1 MTFELALAPALA
13 ALLGSVRIL
22 AMMLVGPLFSHPALG
37 MRFRIMVSL
46 MVAWIAAP
54 SPVGR
59 LAGAQ
64 WDVAS
69 VVAATLVELAIG
81 LTVGV
86 GAGLVF
92 AAMMQ
97 LGEFLAVQGGIG
109 AAQTL
114 DPATGV
120 SSPAVGLALQSFA
133 LLVFLVIDGHHD
145 LLRGIA
151 ATFELLP
158 VGGAL
163 PASDV
168 FLEVARLG
176 SAVWSISV
184 QIAAPVTVAIFV
196 QNVATGVLGRAL
208 PQLNILIVNLPLHVG
223 IVLLIL
229 GLGSSELIHAMKD
242 RIEIWP
248 DTVFEVVAGGADGG

>member
-1 MTFELALAPALA
+1 VTFDLALMPVLS
-13 ALLGSVRIL
+13 ALLGSVRVF
-22 AMMLVGPLFSHPALG
+22 AMMVVGPLFSHPAVGL
-37 MRFRIMVSL
+37 RFRILIAL

-54 SPVGR
+54 VAVGR
-59 LAGAQ
+59 LAGSE
-64 WDVAS
+64 WDAAS
-69 VVAATLVELAIG
+69 VAAASLVELAIG
-81 LTVGV
+81 LAVGV
-86 GAGLVF
+86 GSALVF

-151 ATFELLP
+151 KTFEILP

-168 FLEVARLG
+168 FLEIARLG

-229 GLGSSELIHAMKD
+229 GLGSNDLIHAMKD
-242 RIEIWP
+242 RIETWP
-248 DTVFEVVAGGADGG
+248 DAVFETVAGGADGR

>member
-1 MTFELALAPALA
+1 MTFELALTPVLT
-13 ALLGSVRIL
+13 ALLGSVRVL
-22 AMMLVGPLFSHPALG
+22 AMMLVGPLFSHPALN
-37 MRFRIMVSL
+37 MRFRIMAAL

-54 SPVGR
+54 TAVGA
-59 LAGAQ
+59 LAGSQ
-64 WDVAS
+64 WSTAN

-81 LTVGV
+81 LAVGV
-86 GAGLVF
+86 GSALVF

-151 ATFELLP
+151 ATFALLP
-158 VGGAL
+158 VGGGL
-163 PASDV
+163 PEADV
-168 FLEVARLG
+168 FLGIARLG
-176 SAVWSISV
+176 SAVWSIAF

-229 GLGSSELIHAMKD
+229 GLGSSDVIHAMKD
-242 RIEIWP
+242 RIEVWP
-248 DTVFEVVAGGADGG
+248 DTVFEVLAGGAHGG

>member
-1 MTFELALAPALA
+1 MTFELALAPVLA
-13 ALLGSVRIL
+13 ALIGSIRVL
-22 AMMLVGPLFSHPALG
+22 AMMAVGPLFSHPALG
-37 MRFRIMVSL
+37 VRFRIMAAL

-54 SPVGR
+54 VAVGP
-59 LAGAQ
+59 LSESH
-64 WDVAS
+64 WDAAS
-69 VVAATLVELAIG
+69 VAAAALVELAIG
-81 LTVGV
+81 LAVGV
-86 GAGLVF
+86 GSALVF
-92 AAMMQ
+92 AAIMQ

-114 DPATGV
+114 DPATGI

-151 ATFELLP
+151 ASFEFLP

-163 PASDV
+163 PSGDV
-168 FLEVARLG
+168 FMEIARLG
-176 SAVWSISV
+176 GAVWSISV

-229 GLGSSELIHAMKD
+229 GLGASDLIHAMKD
-242 RIEIWP
+242 ELEIWP
-248 DTVFEVVAGGADGG
+248 DTVFEIVAGGRDGG